1 MGNKSGELY
10 DWSGLPLERSFP
22 SAEQKGGAQAD
33 HSGLP
38 ELRESGEAKAAGV
51 FSEES

>member
-10 DWSGLPLERSFP
+10 DWSGLQLGKNFP
-22 SAEQKGGAQAD
+22 SAEQKGGTQED

-51 FSEES
+51 FCEEF